1 MYLLSMKNQDIFNE
15 LRKKIIV
22 CLDII
27 GFSEDMEEIVYFQN
41 ELYELSEEYKR
52 LISKHH
58 N

>member
-1 MYLLSMKNQDIFNE
+1 MSLLSMKNQDILNE

-52 LISKHH
+52 LISKHY